1 MVETPD
7 GDSVDAWLKT
17 QSREVCI
24 AIAMR
29 SALRATAILGV
40 ATKDTSMA
48 ALSLSAFRGV
58 LSAGV
63 ASVLSDPGLREAAA
77 FAAARSVRFGSFGGY
92 SLAAESAFEAVSAVN
107 VGEAAAA
114 RAVRAAAEAALY
126 AGHELEELR
135 RADSSVAEAAAA
147 KAEGATYAA
156 FSGDAGRFEAG
167 ASAEAVFAAPPW
179 EEGEEPPALSEARE
193 RLLAFLDAEPEV
205 WGFWKRWYQGMFEG
219 RPMGWDLQRRVA
231 LIPETVW
238 QEGPASVAAE
248 IARIEA
254 AFGPITPQAA
264 KAQANR
270 LKERPVVAATAAKG
284 LAAIIQMATDAYRRE
299 VCNALPEALE
309 PLERLPGLLD
319 TIAVK
324 VISDCPEDELAQ
336 LVVMMGGTIAELNLR
351 LRRAREEVKSR
362 PVADEK
368 RGRRSLIREGFYT
381 NIGGMMSGALF
392 STALWGALFAGS
404 QTLIGPAAA
413 DLVDGLGQCYEDMI
427 GPEADTPPELW
438 ALPSLDA

>member
-1 MVETPD
+1 MVDITDRKSAE
-7 GDSVDAWLKT
+7 AWLRV
-17 QSREVCI
+17 QSREVCV
-24 AIAMR
+24 AMAMR
-29 SALRATAILGV
+29 TALRVIGSLGWVDQAILGRLV
-40 ATKDTSMA
+40 LPTFRATLSSALLGTWPNTDAREYELAIDTA
-48 ALSLSAFRGV
+48 
-58 LSAGV
+58 
-63 ASVLSDPGLREAAA
+63 REAQPIYAVEAA
-77 FAAARSVRFGSFGGY
+77 VDAAYAARSTIEDADSAGG
-92 SLAAESAFEAVSAVN
+92 AI
-107 VGEAAAA
+107 AAAQNA
-114 RAVRAAAEAALY
+114 ADAAGAVAYAPFSMDAA
-126 AGHELEELR
+126 G
-135 RADSSVAEAAAA
+135 
-147 KAEGATYAA
+147 
-156 FSGDAGRFEAG
+156 FDAGETPDQRFYNPVWLE
-167 ASAEAVFAAPPW
+167 V
-179 EEGEEPPALSEARE
+179 EEPPALSEARE

-336 LVVMMGGTIAELNLR
+336 LVVMMAGTIAELNLR